1 MKITFV
7 CPINK
12 PERARVFTLTLKKL
26 IKTKL
31 INNKIESKI
40 TF

>member
-12 PERARVFTLTLKKL
+12 PERARVFTLTLKK
-26 IKTKL
+26 
-31 INNKIESKI
+31 INKNKINKQQNRI
-40 TF
+40 